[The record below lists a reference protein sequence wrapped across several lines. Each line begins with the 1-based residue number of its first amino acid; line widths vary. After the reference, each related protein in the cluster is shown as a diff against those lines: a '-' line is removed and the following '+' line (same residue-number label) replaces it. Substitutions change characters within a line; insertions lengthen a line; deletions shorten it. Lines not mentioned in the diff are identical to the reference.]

1 MNETSNSQFAFGQ
14 PRPDDAERAP
24 LRLVAWSELTARLAA
39 MRDFRQSLAR
49 TSALR
54 SANFSSLADSPPR
67 SCSALADGSADS
79 AGNVTPVNYRA
90 RPVNRKT
97 LADSKAAQPR
107 TSADPNDM
115 TSGDRE
121 LK

>member
-1 MNETSNSQFAFGQ
+1 MNETSNSQFAFAK

-39 MRDFRQSLAR
+39 MRDFRQGLAH

-54 SANFSSLADSPPR
+54 SANFASLADSSPR
-67 SCSALADGSADS
+67 SCSALGDGAADS
-79 AGNVTPVNYRA
+79 AGSVTAVNCRA
-90 RPVNRKT
+90 RHVNRKT
-97 LADSKAAQPR
+97 LADGKAAQPR
-107 TSADPNDM
+107 TSADPNEIA
-115 TSGDRE
+115 SGDRE